1 MDPNQP
7 DQNGNNT
14 GDNRQAIFSS
24 PAAEPVSTPQPT
36 EPVVDDTVAPQPIDP
51 VASPQSTAPSVT
63 PPAPESIPEP
73 TPVSNSTSTETPSAN
88 PEPTSMPGIIAS
100 APTIATP
107 AETGD
112 IILSP
117 DNPKSH
123 NKRPFIIGGAILAI
137 AAVIVI
143 ALIAL
148 SKGFQTT
155 SSGNASIAKTQFNQ
169 FATYLLY
176 GKSEDVL
183 SGEYDSYKSYE
194 LDLQLEK
201 DGMDSAYWEK
211 SAELLEKAIASATE
225 NQSITRYLVKSLQSY
240 QQSFNLIYAY
250 RQNGDLGEERLLSS
264 YLSSGSVT
272 AETLIDNF
280 YTKYDAIESSLA
292 ANYVAER
299 KAQYNGLLK
308 IYVIYNDFGCIKDG
322 VIDELNCNVSSGA
335 TDSLS
340 DLFESVITAQTNANM
355 IIGDSIV
362 GLKSR
367 CWSLNSWLDD
377 PTDERDEGNDEN

>member
-36 EPVVDDTVAPQPIDP
+36 EPVAP
-51 VASPQSTAPSVT
+51 PQSSESIAT
-63 PPAPESIPEP
+63 PPAPEPMSESAPAPSP
-73 TPVSNSTSTETPSAN
+73 TPTETPSAN
-88 PEPTSMPGIIAS
+88 PEPTSIPGIIAS

-117 DNPKSH
+117 DHPKSH
-123 NKRPFIIGGAILAI
+123 NKRPFIIGGVILAI
-137 AAVIVI
+137 VAIIVIV
-143 ALIAL
+143 LVVFV
-148 SKGFQTT
+148 KGFQTT
-155 SSGNASIAKTQFNQ
+155 SSGSASVVKTQFNQ

-183 SGEYDSYKSYE
+183 SGEYDGYKSYE
-194 LDLQLEK
+194 LDLQLER
-201 DGMDSAYWEK
+201 DEMDSAYWEK
-211 SAELLEKAIASATE
+211 SVELLEKAIASATE

-292 ANYVAER
+292 VNYVAER

-308 IYVIYNDFGCIKDG
+308 IYVIYNDFGCIKNG
-322 VIDELNCNVSSGA
+322 IIDELNCNISSDA
-335 TDSLS
+335 ADSLN
-340 DLFESVITAQTNANM
+340 DLFESVIAAQTNANT

-367 CWSLNSWLDD
+367 CWSLSAWLND

>member
-1 MDPNQP
+1 M
-7 DQNGNNT
+7 
-14 GDNRQAIFSS
+14 AI
-24 PAAEPVSTPQPT
+24 
-36 EPVVDDTVAPQPIDP
+36 I
-51 VASPQSTAPSVT
+51 
-63 PPAPESIPEP
+63 
-73 TPVSNSTSTETPSAN
+73 
-88 PEPTSMPGIIAS
+88 
-100 APTIATP
+100 
-107 AETGD
+107 
-112 IILSP
+112 
-117 DNPKSH
+117 
-123 NKRPFIIGGAILAI
+123 
-137 AAVIVI
+137 VIV
-143 ALIAL
+143 LVVFV
-148 SKGFQTT
+148 KGFQTT
-155 SSGNASIAKTQFNQ
+155 SSGSASVVKTQFNQ

-183 SGEYDSYKSYE
+183 SGEYDGYKSYE
-194 LDLQLEK
+194 LDLQLER
-201 DGMDSAYWEK
+201 DEMDSAYWEK
-211 SAELLEKAIASATE
+211 SVELLEKAIASATE

-292 ANYVAER
+292 VNYVAER

-308 IYVIYNDFGCIKDG
+308 IYVIYNDFGCIKNG
-322 VIDELNCNVSSGA
+322 IIDELNCNISSDA
-335 TDSLS
+335 ADSLN
-340 DLFESVITAQTNANM
+340 DLFESVIAAQTNANT

-367 CWSLNSWLDD
+367 CWSLSAWLND